1 LRRIRNDRL
10 IRRNSLLGRVLLFGG
25 LGILVAGFL
34 VSLTG
39 PVAFLP
45 FVVVAVASMVISQ
58 GGIALM
64 ARWGRGPRLD
74 EVIDAGLK
82 GLDDRYTVVHYTL
95 GAPHTLLAPS
105 GVYALVPVV
114 MDGMLRE
121 SGGRWTRSLPRR
133 GRLRPARDEAMP
145 DLSRRAQREAAKLRR
160 SLAGRRAGASEL
172 TVRPLLLF
180 VSPKAQVEATPEAD
194 PPALHIKKLKDWLRH
209 QPRHPSL
216 RAEALSDLASRLGL
230 APQEP

>member
-1 LRRIRNDRL
+1 MRRIRNDRL

-34 VSLTG
+34 VSLSG
-39 PVAFLP
+39 PVTFLP
-45 FVVVAVASMVISQ
+45 FVVVAVASMLTSQ
-58 GGIALM
+58 VGIAMM
-64 ARWGRGPRLD
+64 ARWGRSPRLD

-95 GAPHTLLAPS
+95 GAPHALLAPS

-114 MDGMLRE
+114 EDGSLSE

-133 GRLRPARDEAMP
+133 GRLRPAREEAMP
-145 DLSRRAQREAAKLRR
+145 DLSRRARREADKLHR
-160 SLAGRRAGASEL
+160 SLARQGADAPAL

-180 VSPKAQVEATPEAD
+180 VGPKAQVEATPEAN
-194 PPALHIKKLKDWLRH
+194 PPAVHIKKFKDWLRH

-216 RAEALSDLASRLGL
+216 RAEELAGL
-230 APQEP
+230 ADRIVPSAR

>member
-1 LRRIRNDRL
+1 MRRIRNDRL
-10 IRRNSLLGRVLLFGG
+10 IRRNSLLGRGLLFGG

-45 FVVVAVASMVISQ
+45 FVIVAVASMLISQ
-58 GGIALM
+58 VGIAMM

-82 GLDDRYTVVHYTL
+82 GLDDRYTVVHYIL

-133 GRLRPARDEAMP
+133 GRLRPARDEAVP
-145 DLSRRAQREAAKLRR
+145 DLSRRARREADKLRR
-160 SLAGRRAGASEL
+160 SLDRRMTDASAL
-172 TVRPLLLF
+172 PVRPLLLF

-194 PPALHIKKLKDWLRH
+194 PPALHIKKFKDWLRH

-216 RAEALSDLASRLGL
+216 RAEDLAGLPDRLES
-230 APQEP
+230 AKR